1 MTAYDRI
8 PSRTPRAGNLSRP
21 GDAVARRLGGG
32 AGLRRRRR
40 WQPAVLF
47 MVPSFL
53 ILGVFVIYPIVQSFI
68 FSFQDVTIG
77 GPASWIGL
85 SNYVTLVQDPQFRNA
100 LGVTLEFTIISV
112 AVLIIVGFILALLL
126 QGEGIVTRIV
136 RSIFF
141 FPTIVS
147 LVSIGL
153 VWKFLLDPNIGL
165 VGGIFDLLGL
175 PPVAWLTSTSL
186 ALPTV
191 IFVSIWKNLG
201 FAMILLLAGLKG
213 VPQER
218 YEAGRL
224 DGARTLQ
231 IIRYITIP
239 GIRPTMLFAT
249 LILTIQS
256 LQIFDLVYVMTGGG
270 PLFKTDSL
278 VNLVYRDG
286 FVNYQT
292 GYASAVSFVLFLIIM
307 LISAL
312 QLRFFRFNDVD

>member
-1 MTAYDRI
+1 
-8 PSRTPRAGNLSRP
+8 
-21 GDAVARRLGGG
+21 
-32 AGLRRRRR
+32 
-40 WQPAVLF
+40 

-53 ILGVFVIYPIVQSFI
+53 ILGVFVIYPIVQSFV

-77 GPASWIGL
+77 GPATWIGL
-85 SNYVTLVQDPQFRNA
+85 SNYVTLVNDPQFRNA
-100 LGVTLEFTIISV
+100 LGVTLEFTAISV
-112 AVLIIVGFILALLL
+112 AVLIVVGFILALLL

-224 DGARTLQ
+224 DGAKTLQ